1 MRTSPIGEG
10 ESLAAVDL
18 GSNSFHMVVAR
29 WQRGRLHVIDRL
41 RDSVRL
47 GAGLNADGSLKADAR
62 ERALLCLS
70 RFGQRLRGLESRHVR
85 AVATNTV
92 RRLRAPQAFLITAET
107 ALGHPISVVSGREE
121 ARLIYLGVARDL
133 PANGER
139 RLVVDIGGGSTEFII
154 GSGMD
159 ALATESVQMGCIA
172 TTRRFFGDGRLGVDR
187 WQEAQTELTLVLQ
200 QFAADYRQRGWGVAI
215 GSSGTIKSIGGM
227 IAAADPGARDI
238 TREGLAQLAGALAGF
253 RRIADI
259 RIDGLS
265 EDRRPVI
272 AGGVAILQAAFR
284 ALDLEHMQV
293 SQNAMR
299 EGVLF
304 DLLGRVQQRDP
315 RASSVEAMAERYG
328 GDPAQSER
336 MRTTALAL
344 FAQVAADW
352 ELDAEHAEWLGWACR
367 LHEIGLAIAHSQYQ
381 VHGAYLVE
389 HSDLPGFG
397 REEQQ
402 TIALLVRAHR
412 RAIPVAQFGALPER
426 LARPARRLTVLLRLA
441 ALLHRSRTGESLP
454 EFALDTDGDR
464 LRLRVPAEWLQGNS
478 LTRADLE
485 LECGYLKTLGFDLEV
500 VPAGA

>member
-1 MRTSPIGEG
+1 
-10 ESLAAVDL
+10 
-18 GSNSFHMVVAR
+18 NSFHMVVAR

-62 ERALLCLS
+62 ERALRCLA

-92 RRLRAPQAFLITAET
+92 RQLRAPQAFLITAET
-107 ALGHPISVVSGREE
+107 ALGLPIGVASGREE

-154 GSGMD
+154 GSGLVAD
-159 ALATESVQMGCIA
+159 ATESVQMGCIA
-172 TTRRFFGDGRLGVDR
+172 TTRRFFADGRLGVDR
-187 WQEAQTELTLVLQ
+187 WNEVQTALSLVLQ
-200 QFAADYRQRGWGVAI
+200 QFAADYRRRGWDVAI
-215 GSSGTIKSIGGM
+215 GSSGTIKSIGAT
-227 IAAADPGARDI
+227 IAAAKPGARGISRD
-238 TREGLAQLAGALAGF
+238 GLDRLVATLLGF
-253 RRIADI
+253 ARIADI
-259 RIDGLS
+259 RIEGLNG
-265 EDRRPVI
+265 DRLPVI
-272 AGGVAILQAAFR
+272 AGGIAILQAAFR
-284 ALDLEHMQV
+284 ALDLDRMQV

-328 GDPAQSER
+328 GDLAQSER
-336 MRTTALAL
+336 VRATASAL
-344 FAQVAADW
+344 LAQVAADW
-352 ELDAEHAEWLGWACR
+352 SLEAEHAEWLDWACR
-367 LHEIGLAIAHSQYQ
+367 LHEIGLAIAHSQHH
-381 VHGAYLVE
+381 VHGAYLIE

-402 TIALLVRAHR
+402 AVALLVRAHR
-412 RAIPVAQFGALPER
+412 RAIPVTQFGALPER
-426 LARPARRLTVLLRLA
+426 LAGAARRLTVLLRLA
-441 ALLHRSRTGESLP
+441 ALLHRSRTDEPLP
-454 EFALDTDGDR
+454 EITLDTDGDR
-464 LRLRVPAEWLQGNS
+464 LRLHLPADWLEGRS

-485 LECGYLKTLGFDLEV
+485 LECDYLKAMGIELEV
-500 VPAGA
+500 VPVGGGIASG